1 MMALEEG
8 NSGVSRMFVWVVA
21 RRWVAA
27 KGEVR
32 GALVFVGVPPP
43 LIYERRYSPGLG
55 QENLCIYVHINV

>member
-27 KGEVR
+27 KETSAFTYISTFDLRSELKVYREPWSVDGWAR
-32 GALVFVGVPPP
+32 
-43 LIYERRYSPGLG
+43 
-55 QENLCIYVHINV
+55 QM